1 MQVIRALSLLGPRA
15 GSDCSLLA
23 FLFLRVARPTLMS
36 RAAVA
41 KTAQAHLRFIMDRTA
56 VQHIG
61 ALRAPGELAA
71 WKARVDRADTA
82 EQLALCLSTYMNATA
97 DAPFSQDMLVV
108 RSEIISALL
117 GIQTLAQVAALIVK
131 YRTKVIAAGLQA
143 VRDAAPR
150 RSWQGKGGAAGTSSF
165 ATDVNAV
172 QNALR
177 RPFQQRM
184 DMDKAALQCR
194 AGDNDRQRATGI
206 YNPSAVV
213 VNGRAIFF
221 TP

>member
-1 MQVIRALSLLGPRA
+1 M
-15 GSDCSLLA
+15 
-23 FLFLRVARPTLMS
+23 
-36 RAAVA
+36 A

-97 DAPFSQDMLVV
+97 DAPFSQDMLAV

-184 DMDKAALQCR
+184 DMDEAALQCR
-194 AGDNDRQRATGI
+194 AGDNDRQRATGTGTGI